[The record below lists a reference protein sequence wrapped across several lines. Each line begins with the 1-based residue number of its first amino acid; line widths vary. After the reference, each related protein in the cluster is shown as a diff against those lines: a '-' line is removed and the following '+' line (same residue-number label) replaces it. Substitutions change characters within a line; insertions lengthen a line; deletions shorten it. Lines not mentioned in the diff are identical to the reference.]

1 MNELPDW
8 REKKERKKTQHI
20 YWGCTWSNAWLKCAV
35 CSCPSLSFFY
45 WFLAGGGG
53 WPELPNMQ
61 WNGLKPT
68 ESHLHPVT
76 KLDQLVISCKNN
88 LASEFFGL
96 KKNKSILMKIHSAKS
111 KKEDQ
116 KSHFTPKG
124 IPSCLVVEWVF
135 PSIYFQ
141 QWMRVSKWPRIQLEA
156 EQLHSHRVL
165 VINYT
170 VASGRQEETPFLR
183 KSRESSRNE
192 EMERKGGEAK
202 VSSDT
207 ATTHFSDCSACD
219 YTAWNT
225 LRFPLLPLSLSLT
238 GKSVVSSRC
247 GLDQDWHMWKAQHIY
262 TVGSSHT
269 ASLPLT

>member
-8 REKKERKKTQHI
+8 RKKKERKKTRHI

-35 CSCPSLSFFY
+35 CSCPSLSYFY
-45 WFLAGGGG
+45 WFVAGGGG

-96 KKNKSILMKIHSAKS
+96 KKKSILMKIHSAKS

-141 QWMRVSKWPRIQLEA
+141 QWVTVSKWPRIQLEA

-170 VASGRQEETPFLR
+170 VASGRQQETPFLR
-183 KSRESSRNE
+183 KSRERVVETRRWRGRGGSKSQQRHSDHSLQRLLSLWLHSLKHTALSS
-192 EMERKGGEAK
+192 
-202 VSSDT
+202 T
-207 ATTHFSDCSACD
+207 A
-219 YTAWNT
+219 
-225 LRFPLLPLSLSLT
+225 SLSLPH
-238 GKSVVSSRC
+238 
-247 GLDQDWHMWKAQHIY
+247 W
-262 TVGSSHT
+262 
-269 ASLPLT
+269 